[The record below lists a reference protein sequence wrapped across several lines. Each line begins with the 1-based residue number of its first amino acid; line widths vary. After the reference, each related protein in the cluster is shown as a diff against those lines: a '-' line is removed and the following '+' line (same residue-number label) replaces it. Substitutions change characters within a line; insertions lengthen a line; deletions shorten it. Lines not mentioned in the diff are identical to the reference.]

1 MKDLFISDPKE
12 LEHVLSFVHS
22 LIHST
27 KTFPD
32 QVLKTKPPHY
42 LFEEFHWLLSD
53 DSWEMLKGLA
63 LNHHDDYILMAVL
76 DEQQSMDHYYHD
88 FGYYPWVKIPLNLT
102 PSDYLDLLTGYP
114 IESVN
119 DSIMD
124 IASRVIWVSPS
135 AKWIIYGER
144 GYEIGV
150 LAIHQLEQMNKQL
163 LKTWRTLD
171 EIVLDWISVV
181 FPNQKLPDDFRK
193 ELIRNYTNFLGSE

>member
-1 MKDLFISDPKE
+1 MKHLFISDPKE
-12 LEHVLSFVHS
+12 FEHVLSFVHS

-32 QVLKTKPPHY
+32 QVLKTKIPHY

-53 DSWEMLKGLA
+53 DGWEMLKGLA

-76 DEQQSMDHYYHD
+76 DEQQSMDDYYRN

-102 PSDYLDLLTGYP
+102 LSDYLDLLTDYP

-144 GYEIGV
+144 GYEIGI

-163 LKTWRTLD
+163 LKTWRILD

-181 FPNQKLPDDFRK
+181 FPNQKLPDDFKK
-193 ELIRNYTNFLGSE
+193 EMIRNYKTK

>member
-1 MKDLFISDPKE
+1 M
-12 LEHVLSFVHS
+12 
-22 LIHST
+22 
-27 KTFPD
+27 
-32 QVLKTKPPHY
+32 
-42 LFEEFHWLLSD
+42 LSD
-53 DSWEMLKGLA
+53 DSWEMLKGLV

-76 DEQQSMDHYYHD
+76 DEQQSMDGYYCN

-102 PSDYLDLLTGYP
+102 PSDYLDLLTAYP

-144 GYEIGV
+144 SYEIGV
-150 LAIHQLEQMNKQL
+150 LAIHRLEQMNKQI

-171 EIVLDWISVV
+171 EIVLGWISVV
-181 FPNQKLPDDFRK
+181 YPNQKLPDDFRK
-193 ELIRNYTNFLGSE
+193 ELIRNYKTKY

>member
-1 MKDLFISDPKE
+1 ML
-12 LEHVLSFVHS
+12 
-22 LIHST
+22 
-27 KTFPD
+27 
-32 QVLKTKPPHY
+32 QALKTKTPNY

-53 DSWEMLKGLA
+53 DSWEMLKGLV

-76 DEQQSMDHYYHD
+76 DEQQSMDGYYCN

-102 PSDYLDLLTGYP
+102 PSDYLDLLTAYP

-144 GYEIGV
+144 SYEIGV
-150 LAIHQLEQMNKQL
+150 LAIHRLEQMNKQM

-171 EIVLDWISVV
+171 EIVLGWISVV
-181 FPNQKLPDDFRK
+181 YPNQKLPDDFRK
-193 ELIRNYTNFLGSE
+193 ELIRNYKTKY

>member
-1 MKDLFISDPKE
+1 MKHLFISDPKE
-12 LEHVLSFVHS
+12 FEHVLSFVHS
-22 LIHST
+22 LVHST
-27 KTFPD
+27 KTFPY
-32 QVLKTKPPHY
+32 QVLQTKPPHY

-76 DEQQSMDHYYHD
+76 DEQQSMDDYYFN

-102 PSDYLDLLTGYP
+102 PSDYLDLLTAYP

-171 EIVLDWISVV
+171 EIVLDWITVV
-181 FPNQKLPDDFRK
+181 FPNQKLPDDFKK
-193 ELIRNYTNFLGSE
+193 ELIRNYTNVV